1 MVTSI
6 AKRNFCSH
14 QYLVTDI
21 LNARITKRFEKTY
34 RIINLR
40 RYPPQSANETRKC
53 AGTPNHY
60 TTVYQIKQSQN
71 GQIFIGDTPKDF
83 AILQNETKMQQVFG
97 PKVDVSLPKSYD
109 SADAPKSKYYYL
121 QHFSKRI

>member
-1 MVTSI
+1 MKPKCFFRGCDHKMKTSI

-21 LNARITKRFEKTY
+21 LNAHITKKFEKTY

-53 AGTPNHY
+53 AGTPMLTNCAAEDSHSHH
-60 TTVYQIKQSQN
+60 VWCHLRWAP
-71 GQIFIGDTPKDF
+71 PK
-83 AILQNETKMQQVFG
+83 
-97 PKVDVSLPKSYD
+97 
-109 SADAPKSKYYYL
+109 
-121 QHFSKRI
+121 